1 MIPPREYTVWSLS
14 SEVGMA
20 RKKKTSVTLTPSLID
35 RIRAVAQRNKRS
47 VSEEIEYTMER
58 RVEEDEREQRKRAA
72 RNGE

>member
-1 MIPPREYTVWSLS
+1 
-14 SEVGMA
+14 MA
-20 RKKKTSVTLTPSLID
+20 RKKKTAVTLTPSLID

>member
-1 MIPPREYTVWSLS
+1 
-14 SEVGMA
+14 MA